1 VQEQD
6 HAGRKPRLFWVTP
19 SASIIIP
26 TRGRPDYLAVALAS
40 IAPQALAAG
49 AETIVVDDSAGLERN
64 RALAAQFGARYLAL
78 GEPRGLNA
86 ARNAGIAAARGALL
100 AFVDDD
106 VEVHPGWLDALLA
119 ASAEHGEVGVF
130 TGPIRA
136 RLEGSGARRHVCGRE
151 GPPITHTE
159 LGSHDRDVSRAWG
172 ANMAIRASALAA
184 VGDFDP
190 HRRCWCGDEEEWEQR
205 HLRSGGRIRY
215 VAAAGLDH
223 RRAAADATLRSLMRV
238 AVRRGREARE
248 YDEEQ
253 GHAPALA
260 AELRVFAGCVW
271 HTGRRACANGPV
283 MAAHSWGRIARAR
296 QGRHDHVRG
305 DSAAD
310 FLSGESG
317 TVGGR
322 RDALRELADRALAL
336 RGYPQLLAVRRAV
349 RRLPPRR
356 VLVLSVVR
364 EVNAGAYR
372 RAIASLERS
381 RCEVV
386 ALERPPGAL
395 GKFENLNALLA
406 DVDLRAFDWVV
417 VMDDDVALPN
427 GFLDGFISIAECF
440 GLKLAAPAHRMR
452 SHAAWR
458 LTRRQWASVAR
469 ETAFVEIGP
478 VTALHRDTFSVLLPF
493 PAVGMGWGLDAHW
506 SWLAREHGWPIGIVD
521 LFPIA
526 HLRAPA
532 ASAYGREAAVAHA
545 RSFLAEHPYL
555 PVRESQRT
563 LVVHRRC
570 A

>member
-1 VQEQD
+1 V
-6 HAGRKPRLFWVTP
+6 RTP
-19 SASIIIP
+19 PASIIIP

-40 IAPQALAAG
+40 IAPQARDAG
-49 AETIVVDDSAGLERN
+49 AETIVVDDSVGLERN
-64 RALAAQFGARYLAL
+64 AEVAERFGARYLAL

-86 ARNAGIAAARGALL
+86 ARNAGIAAAQGTLL

-119 ASAEHGEVGVF
+119 AAAKHADVGVF

-136 RLEGSGARRHVCGRE
+136 RLEGSGARRRVCGRE

-159 LGSHDRDVSRAWG
+159 LGSSDRDVSRAWG
-172 ANMAIRASALAA
+172 ANMAIRRSAFDA

-215 VAAAGLDH
+215 VAAAALDH
-223 RRAAADATLRSLMRV
+223 RRAAADATLRSLMRA

-248 YDEEQ
+248 YDEER
-253 GHAPALA
+253 GDAPAMA
-260 AELRVFAGCVW
+260 AELRVFAGCLW
-271 HTGRRACANGPV
+271 HTARRACANGPV

-322 RDALRELADRALAL
+322 RDALREVADRALAL
-336 RGYPQLLAVRRAV
+336 RGGVQLLAVRRAAC
-349 RRLPPRR
+349 RGPARR
-356 VLVLSVVR
+356 VLVLSIVR
-364 EVNAGAYR
+364 DANAGAHR
-372 RAIASLERS
+372 RALESLERS

-386 ALERPPGAL
+386 ALERPPGGL
-395 GKFENLNALLA
+395 GKFENLNQLLA
-406 DVDLRAFDWVV
+406 GVDLGVFDWLV

-427 GFLDGFISIAECF
+427 GFLDGFIHLAECF
-440 GLKLAAPAHRMR
+440 GLMLAAPAHRMR

-458 LTRRQWASVAR
+458 LTRRQWGSVVR

-478 VTALHRDTFSVLLPF
+478 LTALHRDTFSTLLPF

-526 HLRAPA
+526 HLIAPA
-532 ASAYGREAAVAHA
+532 ASGYARETAVAQA
-545 RSFLAEHPYL
+545 QSFLAEHPYL

-563 LVVHRRC
+563 LAVHRRC